1 MIHYA
6 YFFIL
11 NLVILM
17 LKIVINLITNLINRF
32 PLTPLI
38 FLKFYKFL
46 IPSIVQ
52 FKFNFK
58 NTKNTSQLEHE
69 NYITKHVLETHT
81 LGCDLFLQDIWKK
94 IFKIHY
100 NYNPK

>member
-1 MIHYA
+1 MGLKVLSYFVVHYLFFLNSNHYDSLRLFFYTESS
-6 YFFIL
+6 YFDVKSTIL
-11 NLVILM
+11 LQ
-17 LKIVINLITNLINRF
+17 KIVINLITNLINRF

-58 NTKNTSQLEHE
+58 NTKNNSQLE
-69 NYITKHVLETHT
+69 
-81 LGCDLFLQDIWKK
+81 
-94 IFKIHY
+94 
-100 NYNPK
+100 